1 VRRCPLPAEALR
13 APRAPLTPE
22 ARHYLAVVLRLKEGA
37 EFIGFDG
44 RGAERVFALRRD
56 AEGEL
61 GEAEARGELTE
72 GRSGAPLT
80 LCYGVPKGEKLDLVA
95 RMITELGV
103 GALDLWAAERS
114 VSVWKGGKQDSKLDR
129 LERVVDEAARQC
141 GRADTLRLSPPAPLK
156 ELLERH
162 APTPARLYLDP
173 AAEGGLPERLEGP
186 CVLCVGPEGGMS
198 PKEVEALRGAGWRGV
213 ALATPIL
220 RTETAAVVACALALD
235 RLGWA

>member
-1 VRRCPLPAEALR
+1 M
-13 APRAPLTPE
+13 
-22 ARHYLAVVLRLKEGA
+22 
-37 EFIGFDG
+37 GFDG
-44 RGAERVFALRRD
+44 EGGERVMALCRD
-56 AEGEL
+56 AAGEL
-61 GEAEARGELTE
+61 REAEARGPRAE
-72 GRSGAPLT
+72 GRRGAPLT

-95 RMITELGV
+95 RMLTELGV

-173 AAEGGLPERLEGP
+173 AAEGGAP
-186 CVLCVGPEGGMS
+186 
-198 PKEVEALRGAGWRGV
+198 GA
-213 ALATPIL
+213 P
-220 RTETAAVVACALALD
+220 
-235 RLGWA
+235 